1 MSKKRG
7 TGKVEAGAAT
17 PALEA
22 LDKAGVSDE
31 VLEHP
36 HDPRT
41 KQGFALEGAEL
52 MGLDPDTVY
61 KTLMARVDD
70 SEDVVGIVPATA
82 TLNLKQLAKAAGG
95 KRAEMLPVARAQ
107 VVTGYIAGGISPLG
121 QKQPHRI
128 FLDES
133 AILQEAIHVSAG
145 KRGWSVKLEPDT
157 LLAVCKGT
165 YAAIADFKHHF

>member
-1 MSKKRG
+1 M
-7 TGKVEAGAAT
+7 
-17 PALEA
+17 EA
-22 LDKAGVSDE
+22 LDKAGVSYE

-82 TLNLKQLAKAAGG
+82 TLNLKQLAKA
-95 KRAEMLPVARAQ
+95 VARAQ